1 MDRLSAMETF
11 IRVVDT
17 GSFSAAARQLRIG
30 QPAISKAM
38 AQLEGRLGTRLLLRS
53 SRGLATTEAGQ
64 NFYERAKRAIEEADE
79 AELVAR
85 GAGAGLVGRLR
96 FSAAVTF
103 ARLHVIPSL
112 PVFLSCHPGLAIEAV
127 LDDRNINPVEEAID
141 VTLRAG
147 TLTDSTLVARK
158 IGESRRVVVATPAY
172 FAEAGEP
179 SSPAELSKH
188 RAVIYAPTG
197 GRNSFTFRKGATALN
212 VTLNDRLRITA
223 AEGVREAV
231 LAGFGISVSTE
242 WMFARELKSGIVREV
257 LIDWTLA
264 PIDLWALF
272 PTGRQTSAKARA
284 FVDFVENIIT
294 KNEAASA

>member
-1 MDRLSAMETF
+1 
-11 IRVVDT
+11 
-17 GSFSAAARQLRIG
+17 
-30 QPAISKAM
+30 
-38 AQLEGRLGTRLLLRS
+38 
-53 SRGLATTEAGQ
+53 
-64 NFYERAKRAIEEADE
+64 
-79 AELVAR
+79 
-85 GAGAGLVGRLR
+85 
-96 FSAAVTF
+96 
-103 ARLHVIPSL
+103 
-112 PVFLSCHPGLAIEAV
+112 
-127 LDDRNINPVEEAID
+127 
-141 VTLRAG
+141 
-147 TLTDSTLVARK
+147 
-158 IGESRRVVVATPAY
+158 
-172 FAEAGEP
+172 
-179 SSPAELSKH
+179 
-188 RAVIYAPTG
+188 
-197 GRNSFTFRKGATALN
+197 